1 MRKVKEN
8 RPELG
13 GRFLILTPP
22 MSREDQ
28 VLSGGLLAVGR
39 GASAMGATVED
50 GWLTALPPPGDVSCV
65 SGVEVTDEESL
76 VPLLVAS
83 TGGLTRFGFVIGI
96 ADLKKPLEAI
106 ALALAR
112 WCGDRE
118 ERTISKGV

>member
-8 RPELG
+8 RPEFG

-22 MSREDQ
+22 ISREDQ

-39 GASAMGATVED
+39 GASAMGATVEE
-50 GWLTALPPPGDVSCV
+50 GWLTVLPPPGDVSCV
-65 SGVEVTDEESL
+65 SGVEVRDEESL
-76 VPLLVAS
+76 MPLVLAS
-83 TGGLTRFGFVIGI
+83 TGGLTRFGFVIGM

-112 WCGDRE
+112 
-118 ERTISKGV
+118 